1 MSLKISELYLSF
13 GDLNVL
19 NGLSL
24 EITPGQT
31 VGIIG
36 PNGSGKTS
44 LFNAISG
51 FNKVK
56 RGKILFN
63 KTDITKL
70 APSSRA
76 KLGLG
81 RVFQNFG
88 IFKEMTLEENLLV
101 ALENGVADSNGDL
114 LKHTR
119 EHLALVNLGEKIKQK
134 ASSLSGGQMRLLE
147 IARTIAFGATCFLLD
162 EPTAGV
168 SPVMKEQVIGL
179 IRHLQSAGKTI
190 VIIEHDIN
198 FIQGICDRVVVLDQG
213 QVVLDGTPTEVRAN
227 PMLQEIYFGKQA
239 ANVR

>member
-1 MSLKISELYLSF
+1 MSLKISDLYLSF

-24 EITPGQT
+24 EITTGQT

-36 PNGSGKTS
+36 PNGSGKTT

-51 FNKVK
+51 FNRVK
-56 RGKILFN
+56 SGTISYN
-63 KTDITKL
+63 NTNITKL

-88 IFKEMTLEENLLV
+88 IFKEMTLEENMLV
-101 ALENGVADSNGDL
+101 ALENGVTNANGKEL
-114 LKHTR
+114 LTCAR
-119 EHLALVNLGEKIKQK
+119 EHLSLVNLEGKAKHK

-147 IARTIAFGATCFLLD
+147 MARTIAFGASCFLLD

-168 SPVMKEQVIGL
+168 SPVMKAQVIGL
-179 IRHLQSAGKTI
+179 IKHLQSGGKTV

-198 FIQGICDRVVVLDQG
+198 FIQGVCDRVVVLDEG
-213 QVVLDGTPTEVRAN
+213 QVVLDGTPTEVRTN
-227 PMLQEIYFGKQA
+227 PLLQEIYFGKQVA
-239 ANVR
+239 VV